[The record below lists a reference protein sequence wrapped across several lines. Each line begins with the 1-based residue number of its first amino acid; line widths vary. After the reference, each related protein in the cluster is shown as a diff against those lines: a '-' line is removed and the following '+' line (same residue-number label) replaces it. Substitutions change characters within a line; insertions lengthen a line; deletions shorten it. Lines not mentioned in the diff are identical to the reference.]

1 MQWVAILNTQNL
13 IGHDTSPD
21 INLSPAIMHLIE
33 NIKIGLDNCNSLICM
48 FLALLSIEMMQ
59 AGLVEVD
66 DSTVVCV
73 SKT

>member
-1 MQWVAILNTQNL
+1 MQWVAILNTSSL
-13 IGHDTSPD
+13 VGRDTSPD
-21 INLSPAIMHLIE
+21 INLSPAIMHLIG
-33 NIKIGLDNCNSLICM
+33 NIKIGLDNCSLICM
-48 FLALLSIEMMQ
+48 FRALLSIEMMQ